1 MGLASFALSIEDLMT
16 SWKHEVLVPKLHL
29 LNLVSKLK
37 TASGEEGILIRFYTR
52 RLMWCSNANY
62 NAIPRNTSGYLSQ
75 WNVDCLYEVQSF
87 PSVSTVFPLHIYD
100 RYFIVSQSA
109 VYNPCRLLSTW
120 LKPLPDF
127 IGGLLSAG
135 SKEVTDQIFSTVF
148 SLYEN
153 NHLHFPVSLNSG
165 SLRLDS
171 LSAYVTWWS
180 RLYLT

>member
-87 PSVSTVFPLHIYD
+87 RVSTSYLRPIFHRKSVSCL
-100 RYFIVSQSA
+100 QSM
-109 VYNPCRLLSTW
+109 PFT
-120 LKPLPDF
+120 
-127 IGGLLSAG
+127 
-135 SKEVTDQIFSTVF
+135 
-148 SLYEN
+148 
-153 NHLHFPVSLNSG
+153 
-165 SLRLDS
+165 LDMTQTS
-171 LSAYVTWWS
+171 S
-180 RLYLT
+180 RLHRRSPVCRFEGSDWSNLFNCFQLLRKQSLTFPGQFELWFIAPR